1 MPRSIINLR
10 HLRAFVKTYE
20 LGTLIS
26 AAKAVHITQPAI
38 TQGLSRLEDT
48 VGAKLFLRQNDGMR
62 PTDAAKLFYPRAK
75 KAIEL
80 IRSQRVT
87 QAQMRAFLAISRD
100 GSYAEAS
107 ATTGLARASL
117 HRAVTD
123 LEVALSTPLVSKR
136 GRGIEITRTGKQ
148 IARRFNLARRE
159 LASAQDEIDA
169 LKGVNRGRIAI
180 GAMPL
185 CRAKVLPSTIVAFRK
200 RHPSARIFVA
210 EGSHVELVEPLRDGE
225 LEILVGA
232 LRSPLPGPD
241 LVQTALFDDQPVIL
255 ARRGHPIHRLSAPEK
270 VSTLARYE
278 WCIPQQGVP
287 LRERW
292 EEMFSSAG
300 ITAPEVSIECGSV
313 ITIRQILMGSD
324 CLTILSP
331 DQVAVELEAGWLKV
345 VGAAPAELVRTI
357 GITHRA
363 GWRPTALQLDF
374 IESLKAICKPEAQ
387 FV

>member
-1 MPRSIINLR
+1 MQRSEINLR

-20 LGTLIS
+20 LGTLVA

-38 TQGLSRLEDT
+38 TQGLSRLEDS

-62 PTDAAKLFYPRAK
+62 PTDAAKLFYPRARN
-75 KAIEL
+75 ALEL

-87 QAQMRAFLAISRD
+87 QAQMRAFLAIARD

-117 HRAVTD
+117 HRAVSD
-123 LEVALSTPLVSKR
+123 LEGALGSQLVSKR
-136 GRGIEITRTGKQ
+136 GRGIEITSVGKQ
-148 IARRFNLARRE
+148 VARRFNLARQE
-159 LASAQDEIDA
+159 LASANDEINA

-185 CRAKVLPSTIVAFRK
+185 CRAKVLPSTIVSFRK
-200 RHPSARIFVA
+200 RHPNARVLVA

-232 LRSPLPGPD
+232 LRSPPPGPD
-241 LVQTALFDDQPVIL
+241 LVQSSLFDDQPVIL
-255 ARRGHPIHRLSAPEK
+255 ARQGHPIHRQRAA
-270 VSTLARYE
+270 VDISTLARYE

-292 EEMFSSAG
+292 EEMFSNADIS
-300 ITAPEVSIECGSV
+300 APEVSVECGSV

-331 DQVAVELEAGWLKV
+331 DQVAVELEAGWLKI
-345 VGAAPAELVRTI
+345 VGDAPSELVRRI

-374 IESLKAICKPEAQ
+374 IESLKANCQPQ
-387 FV
+387 S